1 MIGSLFSCE
10 NDLVSIFAHVP
21 KLNLQFSPNRDA
33 QHCSSGLLTV
43 SDALSPVVKIFSKPY
58 LV

>member
-10 NDLVSIFAHVP
+10 NDLVSIFARVP

-43 SDALSPVVKIFSKPY
+43 SDALSPVEKI
-58 LV
+58 